1 MILGYYLKYKL
12 KMDLKEYR
20 VQKLKLKKFNIRQG

>member
-12 KMDLKEYR
+12 KMDLKEYG
-20 VQKLKLKKFNIRQG
+20 VQKLKLKKFNIRPG